1 MFMFGINIAVLL
13 ICLPLFVIGCGLCC
27 SDSDDRDEAKE
38 VERDKKV
45 IENDTQITQNDK
57 IIQLLEKISEK

>member
-38 VERDKKV
+38 VERDKR
-45 IENDTQITQNDK
+45 
-57 IIQLLEKISEK
+57 LLKMIHK